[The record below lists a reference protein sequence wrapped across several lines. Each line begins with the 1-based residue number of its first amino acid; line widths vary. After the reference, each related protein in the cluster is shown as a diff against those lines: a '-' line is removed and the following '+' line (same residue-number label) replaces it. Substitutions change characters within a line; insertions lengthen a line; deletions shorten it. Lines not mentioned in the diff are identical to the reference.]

1 MIERIKQRIRL
12 YKNLRFMQYLYLNHF
27 CKNVIRT
34 DRSHVFPYKNA
45 VLDLAPGA
53 KIYLGGGDIEIGC
66 DQMKG
71 SKTETS
77 VRLRENAIWSSEGG
91 CKLYYGS
98 TVELLHDARLDSQ
111 YFTLNTGSTIVAAKR
126 IQMGYDVMIG
136 RNVIIYDSDH
146 HTLRN
151 TAGEITNKDAAVEIG
166 DHVWLA
172 TNSTVLKGSKIGNGC
187 MVAADIVVRGEI
199 NPGTMVRTV
208 YEIKERENYGVWSRE
223 HPGNT

>member
-1 MIERIKQRIRL
+1 MLKKIIQRIQLYRSLRL
-12 YKNLRFMQYLYLNHF
+12 LQYLYMNHF
-27 CKNVIRT
+27 CKSVIRT
-34 DRSHVFPYKNA
+34 DRSHIFPYKNA

-71 SKTETS
+71 SKTETR

-126 IQMGYDVMIG
+126 IQMGHDVMIG
-136 RNVIIYDSDH
+136 RNVVVYDSDH
-146 HTLRN
+146 HSLIN
-151 TAGEITNKDAAVEIG
+151 AQGETTNPDAPVVLG

-172 TNSTVLKGSKIGNGC
+172 TNSAVLKGSHIGSGC
-187 MVAADIVVRGEI
+187 MIAANAVVRGEI
-199 NPGTMVRTV
+199 APDTMVQTV
-208 YEIKERENYGVWSRE
+208 HETRKREKYGSWNRL
-223 HPGNT
+223 HPKG